1 MAEENQ
7 VQAPAEGGQAQD
19 PNAELQKARS
29 GNKILKIVAVVLG
42 VLFLVMAGSAFYIY
56 RKIAQTKNA
65 LEEVF
70 NSPQSPFQQASQT
83 GAMPQQGFAMFG
95 DGSGQSSSL
104 GLITGSPG
112 GQPQFN
118 AAQGERVHAAMM
130 KYAERPIVKEFI
142 EDLKKNPDMAKA
154 FEQAKGNNPLVVIS
168 SIRNARGMEAIV
180 AKYAYRPEF
189 LSLMMEVM
197 KDPEIKP
204 LLGGMPG
211 MGGTLP
217 QAPAAPSA
225 PAPTPADSPEPSLGA
240 GDAPMVLDTSVISGT
255 PSEPAPRPVR
265 KAPPPVDS
273 D

>member
-7 VQAPAEGGQAQD
+7 VQAPADGGQSQD
-19 PNAELQKARS
+19 VNAELQKARS

-70 NSPQSPFQQASQT
+70 NASPSPFQQASQP
-83 GAMPQQGFAMFG
+83 GVMPQQGFAMFG
-95 DGSGQSSSL
+95 DGSGQPSGL
-104 GLITGSPG
+104 GLVTGSPG
-112 GQPQFN
+112 GQPQFT
-118 AAQGERVHAAMM
+118 AEQGERVHAAMM

-142 EDLKKNPDMAKA
+142 ADLKKNPDMAKA
-154 FEQAKGNNPLVVIS
+154 FEQSKGGNPLAVIA
-168 SIRNARGMEAIV
+168 SIRGAKGMEAIV

-189 LSLMMEVM
+189 LSLMMDVM

-211 MGGTLP
+211 MGGAMP
-217 QAPAAPSA
+217 QAPVPPSA
-225 PAPTPADSPEPSLGA
+225 PAPIDSPEPSLGS

-255 PSEPAPRPVR
+255 PSEPAARPVR

-273 D
+273 N

>member
-7 VQAPAEGGQAQD
+7 VQAQADGGQAQEV
-19 PNAELQKARS
+19 NTELQKARS
-29 GNKILKIVAVVLG
+29 GNKILKIVAVVLA
-42 VLFLVMAGSAFYIY
+42 VLFLVMAGAAFYIY

-70 NSPQSPFQQASQT
+70 NSSPSPFQQAGQS
-83 GAMPQQGFAMFG
+83 GDMPREGFAMFG
-95 DGSGQSSSL
+95 GGGGQSSGL

-112 GQPQFN
+112 GQSQFTAEN
-118 AAQGERVHAAMM
+118 GERVHAAMM

-142 EDLKKNPDMAKA
+142 ADLKKNPDMAKA
-154 FEQAKGNNPLVVIS
+154 FEQSKGNNPLVVIS
-168 SIRNARGMEAIV
+168 SIRNAKGMEAVV

-189 LSLMMEVM
+189 LSLLMEVM

-211 MGGTLP
+211 MGGALS
-217 QAPAAPSA
+217 QAPVPPSA
-225 PAPTPADSPEPSLGA
+225 PAPAESPEPSLGS
-240 GDAPMVLDTSVISGT
+240 GDSPMVLDTSVISGT
-255 PSEPAPRPVR
+255 PSEPAARPRGS

-273 D
+273 N